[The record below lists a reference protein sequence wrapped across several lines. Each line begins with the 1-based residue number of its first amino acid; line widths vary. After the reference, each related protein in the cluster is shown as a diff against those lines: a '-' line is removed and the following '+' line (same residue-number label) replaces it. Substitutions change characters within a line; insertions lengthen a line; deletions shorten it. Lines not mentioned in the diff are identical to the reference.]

1 MPETYWRPIITESLS
16 TQDQGLTLAGGAA
29 RFSSCERIR
38 RHGMSEV
45 ISVSKVP
52 DDVVESLNTPRSDIV
67 GLSMNSP
74 KVMGILNVTPDSFSD
89 GGENSRFE
97 EAVQRSIKMG
107 EEGAD
112 IIDIGGESTR
122 PGADFVKSD
131 QEVERTIP
139 VIKHLMGNQFSV
151 PISIDTRKA
160 DVARAALKEGAV
172 LFNDVT
178 ALSFDPD
185 SLEVARSS
193 GAYVCLMHASGD
205 PKTMQKN
212 PVYDNV
218 LLDVYDY
225 LEERRDIAIKAG
237 ISPDRIILDP
247 GIGFGKTTQHNIAL
261 IQGLSLFH
269 GLGCPILLGA
279 SRKRLIGELTGE
291 MEAQNRL
298 GGSLAIALE
307 GIRQGVQIVRVHDVA
322 QTKQAMTMWGHMR
335 G

>member
-1 MPETYWRPIITESLS
+1 MPKRYWRPIIADPFS
-16 TQDQGLTLAGGAA
+16 DKNQGLALAGGGAK
-29 RFSSCERIR
+29 FSTCERISR
-38 RHGMSEV
+38 DEVSEIV
-45 ISVSKVP
+45 SISKIP
-52 DDVVESLNTPRSDIV
+52 DDVLESLTKPRADIAGQSLSD
-67 GLSMNSP
+67 P

-89 GGENSRFE
+89 GGENEGFE
-97 EAVQRSIKMG
+97 AAVQSSIKMKK
-107 EEGAD
+107 EGAD

-131 QEVERTIP
+131 QEMERTIP
-139 VIKHLMGNQFSV
+139 VIKHLIASQFSAL
-151 PISIDTRKA
+151 ISIDTRKA
-160 DVARAALKEGAV
+160 DVAQAALKEGAV

-185 SLEVARSS
+185 SLEVAKSS
-193 GAYVCLMHASGD
+193 DAYVCLMHASGD
-205 PKTMQKN
+205 PKTMQLN

-218 LLDVYDY
+218 VLDVYDY
-225 LEERRDIAIKAG
+225 LRKRRNTAIDAG
-237 ISPDRIILDP
+237 IAPERIILDP
-247 GIGFGKTTQHNIAL
+247 GIGFGKTTEHNIAL
-261 IQGLSLFH
+261 IQGLSTFH

-291 MEAQNRL
+291 MDAQNRL

-322 QTKQAMTMWGHMR
+322 QTKQAMTMWGHIR